1 MTDNNLYKAIRAV
14 FGDNEFYAGDV
25 VRQSKFIAR
34 TEQRE
39 LAEVL
44 RATFG
49 RRVTG
54 RMVGHFLN
62 KNRDKVPEGWTFEVV
77 TDRRRRQKIY
87 CIFEPVS
94 IDEIEADI
102 EARTEAFKRNRA
114 KNMAG
119 RDLMQQLRQLE
130 KDQRKLDQV
139 EENRRKIEA
148 ARELRRID
156 KADQAAQQEIE
167 QAEMA
172 AHTVT
177 TVAPRMGF
185 WIEQWR
191 AEKLL
196 HQFVEKGFNAS
207 IGFVVGARPVIRI
220 DGTFD
225 FKQLKAEAFRL
236 GLIVRQE
243 KSQAAKA
250 KESTEQ
256 IWNNELQRWMP
267 KPTAALPLGYDPDL
281 RYLNRTAD
289 PPRTGPTVRSNP
301 FFNFGWKI
309 FD

>member
-1 MTDNNLYKAIRAV
+1 MTNNNLYKAIRSV

-25 VRQSKFIAR
+25 VRQSRYVAR
-34 TEQRE
+34 KEQRE

-62 KNRDKVPEGWTFEVV
+62 KHSHEVPEGLTFEVV

-94 IDEIEADI
+94 VEEIEADI
-102 EARTEAFKRNRA
+102 EARTEAFKRKRA
-114 KNMAG
+114 KDMAG
-119 RDLMQQLRQLE
+119 KNLMQQIRQLE

-139 EENRRKIEA
+139 EENRRKVEA
-148 ARELRRID
+148 TREQRRID
-156 KADQAAQQEIE
+156 KANQAAQQEME
-167 QAEMA
+167 RAEMA
-172 AHTVT
+172 ARTAT
-177 TVAPRMGF
+177 IVAPRMGF

-196 HQFVEKGFNAS
+196 NQFVEKGFKAS

-225 FKQLKAEAFRL
+225 IKQLKAEAFRL

-243 KSQAAKA
+243 RTQAAKA

-289 PPRTGPTVRSNP
+289 PPRTGPPVRSNP
-301 FFNFGWKI
+301 IFNFGWKI
-309 FD
+309 F